1 MASLLAGSPR
11 VIAGAEIIVR
21 ACQHG
26 YLRIRFRVKGLEGTV
41 QLMHGLDFASLFDFG
56 LIDDDCC
63 DETVFF
69 GANGIGH
76 GQLLS
81 EWLAVGSNFLACPS
95 VVQAPGIEA

>member
-1 MASLLAGSPR
+1 MASPLASSPR
-11 VIAGAEIIVR
+11 FIVGAETIVR

-41 QLMHGLDFASLFDFG
+41 QLILGLDFPGVFDLW

-69 GANGIGH
+69 GANGIGY
-76 GQLLS
+76 GQLFFRM
-81 EWLAVGSNFLACPS
+81 AGG
-95 VVQAPGIEA
+95 GIEFSRLSFSSASAGD

>member
-26 YLRIRFRVKGLEGTV
+26 YLRIRFRVKGLEGNV
-41 QLMHGLDFASLFDFG
+41 QLMHGLDSAGAFDLG
-56 LIDDDCC
+56 LIDDGCR
-63 DETVFF
+63 DEIVFF
-69 GANGIGH
+69 GANGVGH

-81 EWLAVGSNFLACPS
+81 E
-95 VVQAPGIEA
+95 